1 MKGTKGS
8 TYISLV
14 LAMICTMVAA
24 GSIGKTEVAE
34 MQPTA
39 APDQTEAI
47 STMSYMQYA
56 TPSKESE
63 TVKPT
68 PEAETVSTAESA
80 EAASTDT
87 PTPAATTVKPTVTAK
102 ETATPAETSLPPS
115 VAKPTVTVKPSPSQA
130 KPSPSPSTKPKST
143 AGLTEGK
150 SYTMTIYHYCACRK
164 CTPGTGITA
173 SGKRVVVGMVAMH
186 GLPFGTVVEFNGRQY
201 TVEDRGVGAY
211 KVDVY
216 VEDHEEAIQKGMYK
230 AEVKIVRMGVIEND

>member
-1 MKGTKGS
+1 MNQIKIERNMLLVIMTIMLFLLL
-8 TYISLV
+8 YITVKYEMLEE
-14 LAMICTMVAA
+14 AA
-24 GSIGKTEVAE
+24 QQP
-34 MQPTA
+34 QPTQSPA
-39 APDQTEAI
+39 EASTEPAESV
-47 STMSYMQYA
+47 STISYMQVA
-56 TPSKESE
+56 TPSKEAE
-63 TVKPT
+63 AVKST
-68 PEAETVSTAESA
+68 ASAETVSTAESA

-87 PTPAATTVKPTVTAK
+87 PTPPPVSPTEPHKV
-102 ETATPAETSLPPS
+102 
-115 VAKPTVTVKPSPSQA
+115 
-130 KPSPSPSTKPKST
+130 SPSPSSSPKT
-143 AGLTEGK
+143 VAGLTEGK